1 MRGLLAW
8 PGTCFLR
15 GTGREST
22 DERAI
27 GLVMPATAL
36 SSFNR
41 SDSLGCTRSTRMPFT
56 HTTCCQFG
64 LIADSP
70 SLCVC
75 FCITRL
81 AGTSGFW
88 AGGARQR
95 GSWSW
100 PAHPQMSSPRRI
112 GSSQWRETR
121 IWAPAATGFAPLLP
135 VSRRF
140 VLFRLPTERHLVSA
154 SWWWAARRFGVLR
167 AAGREPRAESG
178 TASERLAEAG
188 LRRVLKFL
196 VLGAYGSSGVA
207 ERSRRGAASSRSLAV
222 AERNLGESE
231 T

>member
-56 HTTCCQFG
+56 HTTCCQFV

-81 AGTSGFW
+81 AGTSGFGRGER
-88 AGGARQR
+88 ASGAHGLGLRTRRCPAR
-95 GSWSW
+95 GES
-100 PAHPQMSSPRRI
+100 AHHSGAKPGSGRR
-112 GSSQWRETR
+112 R
-121 IWAPAATGFAPLLP
+121 PL
-135 VSRRF
+135 VSRRSSR
-140 VLFRLPTERHLVSA
+140 FRAA
-154 SWWWAARRFGVLR
+154 SSCSGCRPNALWSLLLWWWAARRFGVLR
-167 AAGREPRAESG
+167 GCRAGA
-178 TASERLAEAG
+178 T
-188 LRRVLKFL
+188 
-196 VLGAYGSSGVA
+196 
-207 ERSRRGAASSRSLAV
+207 SRGW
-222 AERNLGESE
+222 GG
-231 T
+231 